1 MYNTLINVFAII
13 GVLVVLLF
21 LCKFVFLL
29 ILAIRRSGRDNKYWS
44 IERHQMCSD
53 NYENS
58 WFLIPTI
65 DIHTCNEYLEVSVKF
80 LRWEYYTN
88 YKLSTEV

>member
-1 MYNTLINVFAII
+1 MYNIFVNVFAII

-21 LCKFVFLL
+21 LYKFVFLI
-29 ILAIRRSGRDNKYWS
+29 ILAVRRRGSNEFWS
-44 IERHQMCSD
+44 IERHQMCSE
-53 NYENS
+53 NYEHS